1 MSFKKND
8 LCLDAYNNIVIVLE
22 DEIELYYDDEVD
34 ILRNHEFVEVVVLGE
49 STVMSIYDLYK
60 IEEGDILW
68 V

>member
-34 ILRNHEFVEVVVLGE
+34 ILRNHEFVEVFVLGE
-49 STVMSIYDLYK
+49 STVISIYDLYK
-60 IEEGDILW
+60 IEEGDIL
-68 V
+68 